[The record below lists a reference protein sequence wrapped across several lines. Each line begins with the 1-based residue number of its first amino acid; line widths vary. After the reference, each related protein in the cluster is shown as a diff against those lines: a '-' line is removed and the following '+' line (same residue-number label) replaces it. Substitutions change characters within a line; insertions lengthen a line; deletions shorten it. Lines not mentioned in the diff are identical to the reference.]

1 MKPKTGRTKCFTPK
15 HYQDLITWHLND
27 IFKGPFDSSYRPKI
41 LEPSCG
47 DGALVTGVIDKVF
60 FSYDLTALDIEPQ
73 FSGTQPQDFITYD
86 TSNKFDIVIMNPPYI
101 GGIKKKYPAACKQ
114 YNISG
119 KNNLFDL
126 FIVKAM
132 EHLHDGGYCV
142 ALVPSNVCR
151 RDSNPAINKW
161 NIFRIV
167 ESFVKFPG
175 VGIHQYSILFIK
187 KEPYNKDIE
196 PEGYF
201 DYDKHRVI
209 EHCVIRNE
217 DYDLMY
223 QMRYKWLKLKDVCD
237 CEDNDITP
245 YLVPEDKDA

>member
-1 MKPKTGRTKCFTPK
+1 MKPKTGKTKCFTPK

-27 IFKGPFDSSYRPKI
+27 IFKGPLDSTYRPKI
-41 LEPSCG
+41 LEPAVG
-47 DGALVTGVIDKVF
+47 DGALITGVIDRVF
-60 FSYDLTALDIEPQ
+60 MSYDLTALDIEPQ
-73 FSGTQPQDFITYD
+73 FSGTIPMDFMDFNTD
-86 TSNKFDIVIMNPPYI
+86 EKFDICIMNPPYI
-101 GGIKKKYPAACKQ
+101 QFDKKKYPTQGKT
-114 YNISG
+114 YGISG
-119 KNNLFDL
+119 KNNLFDA

-132 EHLHDGGYCV
+132 SHITDGGYCI

-151 RDSNPAINKW
+151 RDTNPAINKW

-175 VGIHQYSILFIK
+175 VGIMQYSILFIK
-187 KEPYNKDIE
+187 NEPYNKDIE

-209 EHCVIRNE
+209 DHCVIRNK
-217 DYDLMY
+217 DYELMY
-223 QMRYKWLKLKDVCD
+223 DMRYNWLKLKDVCD

-245 YLVPEDKDA
+245 YLIPEGEDA